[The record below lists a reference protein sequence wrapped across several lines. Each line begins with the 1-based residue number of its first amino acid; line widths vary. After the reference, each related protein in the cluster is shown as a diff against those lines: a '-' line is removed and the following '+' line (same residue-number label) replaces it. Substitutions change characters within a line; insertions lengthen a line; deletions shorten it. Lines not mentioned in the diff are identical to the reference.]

1 MLHFKSSCP
10 WVQRKCTELKL
21 IFVCIFF
28 VLWICWPLTTCMRFF
43 CTFIGISFVDN
54 CVICKLGWFYLLNS
68 DLYSFNFLFLALLYW
83 LELPALPTR
92 VVRVFILFLTLI
104 LRRKSSIFF
113 TIKYF
118 SYRILVDVLYQVEK
132 TPF

>member
-1 MLHFKSSCP
+1 
-10 WVQRKCTELKL
+10 
-21 IFVCIFF
+21 
-28 VLWICWPLTTCMRFF
+28 
-43 CTFIGISFVDN
+43 
-54 CVICKLGWFYLLNS
+54 
-68 DLYSFNFLFLALLYW
+68 
-83 LELPALPTR
+83 